1 MKVLILTCST
11 GGGHNTAAAA
21 IGAYFEKMGVE
32 NDIVNALD
40 FLPKMRAELISRG
53 HELAYK
59 YAPKLYGVG
68 YRKEEKRPQTRFFEQ
83 NAKGAEDL
91 CRLLFSGSYDA
102 VISVHIFAAMMMTE
116 LRVNREIMIPS
127 FFVATDYTCS
137 PGVAELDA
145 DVFFIPHEKLRNEFV
160 QQGVLANKIVASGI
174 PVKEEFYSK
183 TDKKTARRALGMSEE
198 GRVLMLCCGSMGCGP
213 IRSIALRISELLG
226 DDDSLIIV
234 CGSNRQLVKDL
245 EFLTGDDIRIK
256 ICGFT
261 DKMSIYMDAADLIIT
276 KAGGLST
283 TEAVAKRL
291 PILYIDAVPGCE
303 SRNIEFMTQNAYA
316 LEAETASG
324 VADLVGTCMSG
335 AVDMMEMV
343 RRRESEFPFEAAK
356 TIYERVLEEYKRFDE
371 ARSTV
376 KEQVQEAPSKLLP
389 PLDKKMMLIVNP
401 VAGKGEMVR
410 QLAEVTGIFMDAGY
424 RVSYFPTRD
433 RGDACDY
440 VKAYGAGFDM
450 ICCSGG
456 DGTLNEVVSGMIDAG
471 LDISIGYMPS
481 GSTNDFADFHKIS
494 NDIITAAGNIVG
506 GSEHRVDV
514 GRLGGKYFIN
524 AADFGAFTWLPYTTP
539 QRLKNKLG
547 FYAYIL
553 DGIRDISKL
562 QSEHLRLKINGQ
574 TIEGEY
580 IFGTAASSSSLAG
593 TMDLFGETVVADDG
607 LFEVLLLR
615 RPTSPAELQATI
627 AALSTQNLNNELCFF
642 CRTDKIELECM
653 KKLNWALDGE
663 KCVGDIHHTIEMLPR
678 RIRIVY

>member
-580 IFGTAASSSSLAG
+580 IFGIAASSSSLAG

>member
-68 YRKEEKRPQTRFFEQ
+68 YRKEEKRPQTRLFEQ

-116 LRVNREIMIPS
+116 LRINREIMIPS

-160 QQGVLANKIVASGI
+160 QQGVLENKIVASGI

-371 ARSTV
+371 KRSTV

-440 VKAYGAGFDM
+440 VKAYGADFDM

-471 LDISIGYMPS
+471 LDIPIGYMPS

-580 IFGTAASSSSLAG
+580 IFGIAASSSSLAG

>member
-68 YRKEEKRPQTRFFEQ
+68 YRKEEKRPQTRLFEQ

-116 LRVNREIMIPS
+116 LRQNREIMIPS

-145 DVFFIPHEKLRNEFV
+145 DLFFIPHEKLRNEFV

-371 ARSTV
+371 KRSTV

-389 PLDKKMMLIVNP
+389 PLNKQMMLIVNP

-424 RVSYFPTRD
+424 RISYFPTRD

-471 LDISIGYMPS
+471 LDIPIGYMPS

-494 NDIITAAGNIVG
+494 NDIIMAAGNIVG

-580 IFGTAASSSSLAG
+580 IFGIAASSSSLAG

>member
-160 QQGVLANKIVASGI
+160 QQGVLENKIVASGI

-494 NDIITAAGNIVG
+494 NDIIMAAGNIVA

-580 IFGTAASSSSLAG
+580 IFGIAASSSSLAG